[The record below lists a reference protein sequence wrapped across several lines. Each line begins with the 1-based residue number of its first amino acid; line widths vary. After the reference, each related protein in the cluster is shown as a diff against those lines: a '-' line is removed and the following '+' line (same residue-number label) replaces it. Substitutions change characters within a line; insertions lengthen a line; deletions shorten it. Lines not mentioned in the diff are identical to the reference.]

1 MPQMN
6 LTTSLSETIPTLARL
21 REQAARQ
28 AATDGAELNAQML
41 LATIV
46 ARYPRPAAWADIE
59 AETRPVVSAYPS
71 RVIALVNDP
80 DTAQTSEPVRVGL
93 LAARRSDGASAIR
106 GELLAAALQGRAFQ
120 EGAAI
125 AASWS
130 ASGIPT
136 VVWWNGP
143 ATTDDHLFDDMLDI
157 ADRILVDSSAMTDL
171 AADFTVLG
179 DIVAGSHHARVTDAL
194 WLRMLAWR
202 QAFAQVFD
210 QPAARIDLPHLRSV
224 ELAAQP
230 SPGGQAAALLLVGWL
245 ASRLGWRLDCRTPD
259 GWRFTS
265 DGRAVDVICAS
276 PAAPNGLIEM
286 VQLTAST
293 SRYLAHM
300 PSPEDIV
307 VDCLS
312 DLAPITHVAVRRP
325 TPTRP
330 RLRLDDLLTGGAH
343 YTIYQQAVALART
356 LALA

>member
-1 MPQMN
+1 MSV
-6 LTTSLSETIPTLARL
+6 TTSLADALPTLARL

-28 AATDGAELNAQML
+28 AADQGAELNAQML

-46 ARYPRPAAWADIE
+46 ARYPQPTQWADIQ
-59 AETRPVVSAYPS
+59 AETHPVVAAYPS

-80 DTAQTSEPVRVGL
+80 DTAQSPEPVRIGL
-93 LAARRSDGASAIR
+93 LSARRSDGASAIR
-106 GELLAAALQGRAFQ
+106 GELLSAALRGRAFQ

-143 ATTDDHLFDDMLDI
+143 AVTDDHLFEDMLDI
-157 ADRILVDSSAMTDL
+157 ADRILVDSSAMTDM
-171 AADFTVLG
+171 ASDFDVLG
-179 DIVAGSHHARVTDAL
+179 DVVTASHHARVTDAL
-194 WLRMLAWR
+194 WLRLLAWR
-202 QAFAQVFD
+202 QAFAQAFD
-210 QPAARIDLPHLRSV
+210 QPAARIDLEHVRSV
-224 ELAAQP
+224 ELAVRQ

-245 ASRLGWRLDCRTPD
+245 ASRLGWRLDRRTTQ
-259 GWRFTS
+259 GWRLMS
-265 DGRAVDVICAS
+265 DGHGVDVICEPS
-276 PAAPNGLIEM
+276 STSDGLIEM
-286 VQLTAST
+286 VRLTAPT

-307 VDCLS
+307 VDCQS

-343 YTIYQQAVALART
+343 YHVFRQSVTLART
-356 LALA
+356 LATA